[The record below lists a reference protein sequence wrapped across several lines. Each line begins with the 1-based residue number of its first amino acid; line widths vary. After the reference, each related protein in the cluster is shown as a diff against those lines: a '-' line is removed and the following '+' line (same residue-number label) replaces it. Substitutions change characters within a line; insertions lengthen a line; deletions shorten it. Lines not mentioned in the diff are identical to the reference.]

1 MSLLDRLRTPKNNA
15 GEMPFFDHLEE
26 LRWRIL
32 WSVLALFVCTGAAFY
47 VVLRFDLLALL
58 KRPLD
63 PYIEGKKLIELS
75 LTGPFF
81 MTFKLALTLGFI
93 AALPIIAYQVWAF
106 LAPALTKRERRA
118 IVPAL
123 YMGFVLFAFGVAL
136 GYVYVLPPTAK
147 FMASFETSSME
158 LNVTASYYYGFVI
171 KLLVAFGAI
180 FELPVVILILA
191 QLGLVSSH
199 FLSSKRRYAIAI
211 MAVAS
216 ALLTPGDALTA
227 TIFMMGPLIV
237 LYEVSIL
244 LTKMVERSK
253 LKAAAA
259 DAALESH

>member
-1 MSLLDRLRTPKNNA
+1 MSILDRLRRPKGGSA
-15 GEMPFFDHLEE
+15 EMPFFDHLEE

-32 WSVLALFVCTGAAFY
+32 WSILALFVCTGASFY
-47 VVLRFDLLALL
+47 VALRWDLLAVL

-63 PYIEGKKLIELS
+63 PYIGGQQLIALS
-75 LTGPFF
+75 LSGPFF
-81 MTFKLALTLGFI
+81 ITFKLALTLGFI
-93 AALPIIAYQVWAF
+93 LALPIITYQVWSF
-106 LAPALTKRERRA
+106 FAPALTKRERRA
-118 IVPAL
+118 ILPAL
-123 YMGFVLFAFGVAL
+123 YMGFVLFAGGVVL

-147 FMASFETSSME
+147 FMASFETSSMK
-158 LNVTASYYYGFVI
+158 LAVTADLYFGFVI

-191 QLGLVSSH
+191 QLGLA
-199 FLSSKRRYAIAI
+199 SSKFLREKRRFAIAI
-211 MAVAS
+211 MAVTS

-227 TIFMMGPLIV
+227 TVFMMGPLVV

-259 DAALESH
+259 DAALENP